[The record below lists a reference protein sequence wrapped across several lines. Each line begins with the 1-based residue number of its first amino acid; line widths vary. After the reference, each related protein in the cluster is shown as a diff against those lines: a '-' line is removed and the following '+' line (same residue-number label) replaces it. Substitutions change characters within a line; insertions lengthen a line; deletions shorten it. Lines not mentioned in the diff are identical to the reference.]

1 MDKREKKS
9 GTEGRRVE
17 ERVEESGGEGV
28 REWRR
33 GRRRAEESGGLEGGI
48 EANYCSTTLSPHPGS
63 T

>member
-1 MDKREKKS
+1 MDERE
-9 GTEGRRVE
+9 
-17 ERVEESGGEGV
+17 EESGGEGV

-33 GRRRAEESGGLEGGI
+33 WRRRAEESGGLEGGI